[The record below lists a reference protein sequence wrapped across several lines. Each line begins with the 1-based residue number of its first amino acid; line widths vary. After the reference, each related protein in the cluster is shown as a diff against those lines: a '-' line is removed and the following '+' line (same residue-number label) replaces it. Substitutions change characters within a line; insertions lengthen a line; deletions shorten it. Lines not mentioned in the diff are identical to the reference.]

1 MNGFQSGLEL
11 VINNNPADY
20 FASEIPS
27 VGVKVLIHH
36 PYKFPDLSLPS
47 HIFEMNTNNLL
58 GINPEM
64 ITATERLK
72 SMPVRNRKCL
82 FPSEKKLNMF
92 QRYTRRGCLMECRLA
107 MTLKV
112 CKCVPFDLHSQ
123 SYSYGSLKV
132 CGLEDLSCL
141 NHNRDA
147 IFNIT
152 HLKHA
157 ELFQDDKCNC
167 PNNCEDFTYPLETS
181 RGILDASF
189 TTNPSMIFSNLHME
203 NQTIIRIFFSDLLGI
218 KYRRDV
224 SFPWHSLMGNYGG
237 ILGFFTGF
245 SLTSVVEIF
254 YTTFIRRRFLRVVAK
269 PSVSSK
275 TLPTIRFHPKLSYY

>member
-1 MNGFQSGLEL
+1 MRLFEVEKIVLGRLKEFCKTTSLHGWKYVVSSKPPAFIRREIITDRYPWKTAMNGFQSGLEL

-141 NHNRDA
+141 NHNRGD
-147 IFNIT
+147 
-152 HLKHA
+152 
-157 ELFQDDKCNC
+157 
-167 PNNCEDFTYPLETS
+167 S
-181 RGILDASF
+181 
-189 TTNPSMIFSNLHME
+189 TTPIPAANE
-203 NQTIIRIFFSDLLGI
+203 
-218 KYRRDV
+218 
-224 SFPWHSLMGNYGG
+224 
-237 ILGFFTGF
+237 
-245 SLTSVVEIF
+245 
-254 YTTFIRRRFLRVVAK
+254 
-269 PSVSSK
+269 
-275 TLPTIRFHPKLSYY
+275 